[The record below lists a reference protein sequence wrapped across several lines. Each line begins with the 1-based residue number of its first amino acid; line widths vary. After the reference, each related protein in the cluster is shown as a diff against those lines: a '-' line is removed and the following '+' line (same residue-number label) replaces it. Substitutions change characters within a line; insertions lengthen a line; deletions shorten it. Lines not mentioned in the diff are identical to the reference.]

1 MSDANV
7 IMEIYNHAIREY
19 RRIKMDKDT
28 KYVTDFVYTLEYI
41 KDEFP
46 FEPYFQFIPDKSD
59 NTIEVYFNILS
70 AKNAEIINN
79 LSDQYYEIY
88 GKLFDKDPHNFHT
101 SYSRSIQK
109 DKIIKPIVQE
119 YGEMA
124 LVATKDQLNIKSI
137 TEIYSCV
144 NLSVSFINKMK
155 FIFNNYIKND
165 KTFTS
170 RLNVL
175 LNEIEEVFY
184 IDLYLMLKR
193 LQLYNFYTNTIYLMK
208 EGETEGQAIVLDSPY
223 SSTYIFSDGGVIND

>member
-1 MSDANV
+1 
-7 IMEIYNHAIREY
+7 
-19 RRIKMDKDT
+19 MDKDT

-70 AKNAEIINN
+70 AKNAEVINN
-79 LSDQYYEIY
+79 LFDQYYEIY
-88 GKLFDKDPHNFHT
+88 GKLFDKDSHNFHT
-101 SYSRSIQK
+101 SYSRSIQE

-124 LVATKDQLNIKSI
+124 LVASKDQLNIKSI
-137 TEIYSCV
+137 TEIYNCV

-193 LQLYNFYTNTIYLMK
+193 LQSYNFYTNTIYLMK